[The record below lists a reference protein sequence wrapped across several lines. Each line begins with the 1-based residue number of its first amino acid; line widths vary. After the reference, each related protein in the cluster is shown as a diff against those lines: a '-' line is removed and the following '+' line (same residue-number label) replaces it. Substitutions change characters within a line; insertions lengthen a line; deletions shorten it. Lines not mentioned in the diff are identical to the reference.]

1 MCLMLTN
8 CLMKDA
14 TFCAVIPGFPSMS
27 WASLSRRGHLF
38 PYLKQL
44 RCTTYQSRSVI
55 DFHQSSYNFIGHGT
69 EYCQNFYN
77 DVWGLTRRHV
87 SSTGLFNNS
96 YRSQPLGS
104 QCFWKCSSMLNVRRH
119 YASQASTEKK
129 SQKMLLYL
137 TALVFAMVGSSYAAV
152 PLYRRFCQAT
162 GYGGTI
168 QRKESVEEKIARH
181 AKDGTITKRCGLSSY
196 KCFLC

>member
-44 RCTTYQSRSVI
+44 RCTTYQ
-55 DFHQSSYNFIGHGT
+55 
-69 EYCQNFYN
+69 
-77 DVWGLTRRHV
+77 
-87 SSTGLFNNS
+87 
-96 YRSQPLGS
+96 
-104 QCFWKCSSMLNVRRH
+104 
-119 YASQASTEKK
+119 
-129 SQKMLLYL
+129 
-137 TALVFAMVGSSYAAV
+137 SSYAAV